1 MYHPSFL
8 NAEKRGGLCDW
19 LEQRGMP
26 HAQNMKRPWGG
37 VCYRTEQ
44 IEAVG
49 TGSCCLYGTRVTRT
63 HRNGRIRHGL
73 GHSRKFFDRF
83 PFGSQDSQCGSHLR
97 ICCSGTEQ
105 RVQKIRRF
113 VARKIFSAHKTRSHL
128 AKLDIA
134 GFTHHALQVHVLL
147 IWLAIASAFVI
158 ARALLTVSS
167 YSRCG
172 FESATMPA
180 PA

>member
-1 MYHPSFL
+1 M
-8 NAEKRGGLCDW
+8 R
-19 LEQRGMP
+19 Q
-26 HAQNMKRPWGG
+26 
-37 VCYRTEQ
+37 
-44 IEAVG
+44 
-49 TGSCCLYGTRVTRT
+49 
-63 HRNGRIRHGL
+63 
-73 GHSRKFFDRF
+73 
-83 PFGSQDSQCGSHLR
+83 HLR
-97 ICCSGTEQ
+97 ICCSGVEQ

-113 VARKIFSAHKTRSHL
+113 AARKIFSAHEARSHL

-134 GFTHHALQVHVLL
+134 NFTHHALQVHVLL

-167 YSRCG
+167 YSRCE